1 MPITPLPSVPSRAES
16 PATFSDDA
24 DAFLGAL
31 PTFQVEANDLA
42 SDVTTKQTQ
51 TASSAQQSAN
61 SATAA
66 SLSATSAATSANN
79 AAANAQNAAAATTA
93 PRWASGTSY
102 LVGNL
107 AWSPVNGR
115 IYRRLVA
122 GAGTTDPS
130 SDPTNWVLLSV
141 VVEQAD
147 IGTGA
152 NEVPLNQYLGN
163 MAFMNNDVVV
173 LKLQASTTPQQVGS
187 MVFQLTSDTS
197 LTIKVRGSDGTV
209 RSANITLA

>member
-1 MPITPLPSVPSRAES
+1 MAITALPNPPSRAES

-31 PTFQVEANDLA
+31 PTFQVEANELA
-42 SDVTTKQTQ
+42 SDVNSKQTMA
-51 TASSAQQSAN
+51 ASSAQQASN
-61 SATAA
+61 SATQAA
-66 SLSATSAATSANN
+66 SSATSAATSANN

-93 PRWASGTSY
+93 PRWVSGTSY
-102 LVGNL
+102 SVGNL
-107 AWSPVNGR
+107 AWSPLNGR

-130 SDPTNWVLLSV
+130 SDIINWVLLSV

-147 IGTGA
+147 VGTGP

-173 LKLQASTTPQQVGS
+173 LKPPASVTPQQIGS

-197 LTIKVRGSDGTV
+197 LTIKVKGSDGTV
-209 RSANITLA
+209 RSASITLA